1 VIGWWL
7 SSNFPLRA
15 GAVSDRTFLEEI
27 SIRSIGVIEHSTL
40 EISPGLTVLTGET
53 GAGKT
58 MILTALNL
66 ILGGKSDSSL
76 VRKGSERLVASGS
89 FSVPKSL
96 QDSFEEH
103 GLQVEDGQLILTRTV
118 NADGKSKATSNAI
131 SVPSSALAAA
141 SENLVEVH
149 AQAANL
155 NMTKAAKQRDLLDRF
170 GGKEL
175 HSALVKYQS
184 ELANYHELKSRI
196 TAMKKSI
203 DSRDAQLSE
212 LREFAAVMGKLKLER
227 GELQEITTEIGRL
240 SSVEDL
246 RMAAQNASSVI
257 EEEESGSLT
266 TLGITRKSLDS
277 VRAKDPQI
285 EELYQRVSEAFFLVD
300 DAKGVLASYLAN
312 LEADPARLD
321 YLNARKAEINALIKK
336 HGGSQSSDDELIAL
350 IERFESSKNAIA
362 DLEGGDERLKELE
375 SELIGIKKKLVAA
388 AKSLTSIRS
397 ENAGKLSKE
406 VTKEIQQLSMPH
418 TSFHCQVQ
426 SADYSALKES
436 DFTALGCDEITMLIQ
451 SHKDGPLVPLAKG
464 ASGGEMS
471 RVMLAL
477 EVVLAATHPVGT
489 YVFDE
494 VDAGVGGKAAIEV
507 GRRLHA
513 LSQHAQVIVVT
524 HLPQVAAW
532 ADSHFVVT
540 KNSDGSVTESNVRKV
555 VKEDR
560 VEEIARMLAGMES
573 STSAREHAT
582 ELLELP
588 LSKR

>member
-1 VIGWWL
+1 M
-7 SSNFPLRA
+7 
-15 GAVSDRTFLEEI
+15 SDRTFLEEI

-103 GLQVEDGQLILTRTV
+103 GLQVEEGQLILTRTV

-175 HSALVKYQS
+175 HSALVNYQN

-196 TAMKKSI
+196 SAMEKSI

-227 GELQEITTEIGRL
+227 GELQEIITEIGRL

-246 RMAAQNASSVI
+246 RLAAQSASSVI

-336 HGGSQSSDDELIAL
+336 HGGSQSADDELIAL

-426 SADYSALKES
+426 SADYNALKES
-436 DFTALGCDEITMLIQ
+436 DFTALGCDEIAMLIQ
-451 SHKDGPLVPLAKG
+451 GHKDGPLVPLAKG

>member
-1 VIGWWL
+1 
-7 SSNFPLRA
+7 
-15 GAVSDRTFLEEI
+15 VSDRTFLEEI
-27 SIRSIGVIEHSTL
+27 SIRSIGVIEHSTI

-96 QDSFEEH
+96 HSSFEEN
-103 GLQVEDGQLILTRTV
+103 GLQIEDGQLILTRTV

-131 SVPSSALAAA
+131 AVPSSVLAAA

-170 GGKEL
+170 GGKSL
-175 HSALVKYQS
+175 HEALASYQR
-184 ELANYHELKSRI
+184 ELASYHDLKVRI
-196 TAMKKSI
+196 AAMKKSI
-203 DSRDAQLSE
+203 DSRDAELTA
-212 LREFAAVMGKLKLER
+212 LREYATLMGKLKLER
-227 GELQEITTEIGRL
+227 GELQEISTEISRL

-246 RMAAQNASSVI
+246 RLASQSASSVI

-266 TLGITRKSLDS
+266 SLGIVRKSLDS

-300 DAKGVLASYLAN
+300 DAKGVLASYIAN
-312 LEADPARLD
+312 LEADPTRLD
-321 YLNARKAEINALIKK
+321 YLNSRKAEINALIKK
-336 HGGSQSSDDELIAL
+336 YGGSNSPDDELVAL
-350 IERFESSKNAIA
+350 IERFESSRNAIA

-375 SELIGIKKKLVAA
+375 NELGGIKKKLVMS

-397 ENAGKLSKE
+397 ESASRLSIE

-418 TSFHCQVQ
+418 TSFHCQVNN
-426 SADYSALKES
+426 ADYNALKES
-436 DFTALGCDEITMLIQ
+436 DFTPLGCDEVSMLIQ
-451 SHKDGPLVPLAKG
+451 GHKDGPLVPLAKG

-513 LSQHAQVIVVT
+513 LSKHAQVIVVT

-540 KNSDGSVTESNVRKV
+540 KNSDGSVTESNVTKV

-560 VEEIARMLAGMES
+560 IEEIARMLAGMES
-573 STSAREHAT
+573 SVSAREHAT

>member
-1 VIGWWL
+1 
-7 SSNFPLRA
+7 
-15 GAVSDRTFLEEI
+15 VSDRTFLEEI

-155 NMTKAAKQRDLLDRF
+155 NMTKAVKQRDLLDRF

-175 HSALVKYQS
+175 HSYLVNYQN

-196 TAMKKSI
+196 SAMKKSI

-212 LREFAAVMGKLKLER
+212 MREFAAVMGKLKLER

-246 RMAAQNASSVI
+246 RLAAQNASSVI

-300 DAKGVLASYLAN
+300 DAKGVLASYIAN
-312 LEADPARLD
+312 LEADPSRLD

-336 HGGSQSSDDELIAL
+336 YGGSQSGDDELIAL

-375 SELIGIKKKLVAA
+375 TELVGIKKKLVAA
-388 AKSLTSIRS
+388 AKLLTSIRS
-397 ENAGKLSKE
+397 ENAAKLSKE

-426 SADYSALKES
+426 SADYNALKES
-436 DFTALGCDEITMLIQ
+436 DFTALGCDEIAMLIQ
-451 SHKDGPLVPLAKG
+451 GHKDGPLVPLAKG

-489 YVFDE
+489 YIFDE

-555 VKEDR
+555 VKDDR

-588 LSKR
+588 LLKR

>member
-1 VIGWWL
+1 M
-7 SSNFPLRA
+7 
-15 GAVSDRTFLEEI
+15 SDRTFLEEI
-27 SIRSIGVIEHSTL
+27 SIRSIGVIEHSTI

-89 FSVPKSL
+89 FSVPQSL
-96 QDSFEEH
+96 HSSFEEN
-103 GLQVEDGQLILTRTV
+103 GLQIEDGQLILTRTV

-131 SVPSSALAAA
+131 AVPSSVLAAA

-170 GGKEL
+170 GGKSL
-175 HSALVKYQS
+175 HEALATYQRQ
-184 ELANYHELKSRI
+184 LASYHDLKARI
-196 TAMKKSI
+196 AAMKKSI
-203 DSRDAQLSE
+203 DSRDAELTA
-212 LREFAAVMGKLKLER
+212 LREFATLMGKLELER
-227 GELQEITTEIGRL
+227 GELQEISTEISRL

-246 RMAAQNASSVI
+246 RLAAQSSSSVI
-257 EEEESGSLT
+257 EEEETGSLT
-266 TLGITRKSLDS
+266 SLGIVRKSLDS

-300 DAKGVLASYLAN
+300 DAKGVLASYIAN
-312 LEADPARLD
+312 LEADPTRLD
-321 YLNARKAEINALIKK
+321 YLNSRKSEINALIKK
-336 HGGSQSSDDELIAL
+336 YGGSLSPDDELNAL

-375 SELIGIKKKLVAA
+375 NELGGIKKKLVMS

-397 ENAGKLSKE
+397 ESASRLSIE

-418 TSFHCQVQ
+418 TSFHCQVS
-426 SADYSALKES
+426 SADYIALKES
-436 DFTALGCDEITMLIQ
+436 DFTPLGCDEVAMLIQ
-451 SHKDGPLVPLAKG
+451 GHKDGPLVPLAKG

-513 LSQHAQVIVVT
+513 LSKHAQVIVVT

-540 KNSDGSVTESNVRKV
+540 KNSDGSITESNVTKV

-560 VEEIARMLAGMES
+560 IEEIARMLAGMES
-573 STSAREHAT
+573 SVSAREHAT

>member
-1 VIGWWL
+1 
-7 SSNFPLRA
+7 
-15 GAVSDRTFLEEI
+15 VSDRTFLEEI

-96 QDSFEEH
+96 QDSFEEN

-131 SVPSSALAAA
+131 SVPLSALAAA

-175 HSALVKYQS
+175 HSALVNYQN

-196 TAMKKSI
+196 SAMKKSI
-203 DSRDAQLSE
+203 DSRDAQLIE

-227 GELQEITTEIGRL
+227 GELQEISTEIGRL

-246 RMAAQNASSVI
+246 RLAAQNASTVI
-257 EEEESGSLT
+257 EQEESGSLT

-285 EELYQRVSEAFFLVD
+285 EELYQKVSEAFFLVD
-300 DAKGVLASYLAN
+300 DAKGVLASYIAN

-336 HGGSQSSDDELIAL
+336 YGGSQSADEELIAL
-350 IERFESSKNAIA
+350 IEGYEGSKNAIT

-375 SELIGIKKKLVAA
+375 NELVAIKKKLVAA
-388 AKSLTSIRS
+388 AKSLTSIRTK
-397 ENAGKLSKE
+397 NASKLSLE

-418 TSFHCQVQ
+418 TSFHCEVE
-426 SADYSALKES
+426 SADYNALKES
-436 DFTALGCDEITMLIQ
+436 DFTGLGCDEIAMLIQ
-451 SHKDGPLVPLAKG
+451 GHKDGPLVPLAKG

-555 VKEDR
+555 DKEDR
-560 VEEIARMLAGMES
+560 IEEIARMLAGMES

>member
-1 VIGWWL
+1 M
-7 SSNFPLRA
+7 
-15 GAVSDRTFLEEI
+15 SDRTFLEEI

-89 FSVPKSL
+89 FSVPNSL
-96 QDSFEEH
+96 KDSFEEN

-155 NMTKAAKQRDLLDRF
+155 NMTKASKQRDLLDRF

-175 HSALVKYQS
+175 HSALINYQS

-196 TAMKKSI
+196 FAMKKSI
-203 DSRDAQLSE
+203 DSKDAQLVE

-227 GELQEITTEIGRL
+227 GELQEITSEIARL

-266 TLGITRKSLDS
+266 TLGIIRKSLDS

-285 EELYQRVSEAFFLVD
+285 EELYQKVSEAFFLVD
-300 DAKGVLASYLAN
+300 DAKGVLASYIAN

-321 YLNARKAEINALIKK
+321 YLNSRKAEINALIKK
-336 HGGSQSSDDELIAL
+336 YGGSQSADDELVSL

-362 DLEGGDERLKELE
+362 DLEGGDERLRELE
-375 SELIGIKKKLVAA
+375 TELVGIKKRLVIA

-397 ENAGKLSKE
+397 ESAAKLSKE
-406 VTKEIQQLSMPH
+406 VTKEIQQLSMPY

-426 SADYSALKES
+426 SADYNSLKES
-436 DFTALGCDEITMLIQ
+436 DFTALGCDEIAMLIQ
-451 SHKDGPLVPLAKG
+451 GHKDGPLVPLAKG

>member
-1 VIGWWL
+1 
-7 SSNFPLRA
+7 
-15 GAVSDRTFLEEI
+15 VSDRTFLEEI

-175 HSALVKYQS
+175 HSALVNYQN

-196 TAMKKSI
+196 SAMKKSI

-227 GELQEITTEIGRL
+227 GELQEIITEIGRL

-246 RMAAQNASSVI
+246 RLAAQSASSVI

-336 HGGSQSSDDELIAL
+336 YGGSQSADDELIAL

-426 SADYSALKES
+426 TADYNALKES
-436 DFTALGCDEITMLIQ
+436 DFTALGCDEIAMLIQ
-451 SHKDGPLVPLAKG
+451 GHKDGPLVPLAKG

-513 LSQHAQVIVVT
+513 LSKHAQVIVVT

-555 VKEDR
+555 VKDDR

-588 LSKR
+588 LLKR